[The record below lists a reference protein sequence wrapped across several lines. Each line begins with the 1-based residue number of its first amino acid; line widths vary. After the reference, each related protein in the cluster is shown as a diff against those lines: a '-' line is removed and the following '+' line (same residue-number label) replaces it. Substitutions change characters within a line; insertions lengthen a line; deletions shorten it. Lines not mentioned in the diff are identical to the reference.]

1 MHIVVLLYTI
11 KTWTWSIPVLTILQS
26 PPRLPRKKYWKINC
40 THCGAILE
48 FFNIQQNK
56 ITHSNTSYIYE
67 PTYEADGVPLWRESI
82 RGWRTVYATDNYIY
96 IALNGTKD
104 IETRIE
110 KLSVFDWWGCP
121 IKQYDLG
128 VNIMDIIIDE
138 SSKTGYVIYRDDE
151 YEYQEF

>member
-1 MHIVVLLYTI
+1 MEQNS
-11 KTWTWSIPVLTILQS
+11 WILRS
-26 PPRLPRKKYWKINC
+26 
-40 THCGAILE
+40 AILE

-67 PTYEADGVPLWRESI
+67 PTYKADGFPLWQESI

-138 SSKTGYVIYRDDE
+138 SLKTGYVIYRDDE
-151 YEYQEF
+151 YEYHLGNFDL

>member
-1 MHIVVLLYTI
+1 M
-11 KTWTWSIPVLTILQS
+11 
-26 PPRLPRKKYWKINC
+26 
-40 THCGAILE
+40 A
-48 FFNIQQNK
+48 
-56 ITHSNTSYIYE
+56 
-67 PTYEADGVPLWRESI
+67 ESI

-151 YEYQEF
+151 YEYHLGNFDL

>member
-1 MHIVVLLYTI
+1 MITPEKVLENYYFYCSAVLI
-11 KTWTWSIPVLTILQS
+11 KPDGTKFL
-26 PPRLPRKKYWKINC
+26 NF

-67 PTYEADGVPLWRESI
+67 PTYKADGFPLWQESI

-104 IETRIE
+104 LETRIE
-110 KLSVFDWWGCP
+110 KLSVFDWQGLP

-138 SSKTGYVIYRDDE
+138 SLKTGYVIYRDDE
-151 YEYQEF
+151 YEYHLGNFDL